1 MEQANQKGD
10 RDLHRKSDKFTW
22 KQRIHEIIFESDT
35 AAGKLFDVVLLLLI
49 FTSVILV
56 VIESIPTM
64 HLRFLNEF
72 AILEWIITIIFSL
85 EYFFRIYSVKKP
97 KGYIF
102 SFYGI
107 IDLLAIVPS
116 YLSLFL
122 VGTHYLMVIRAFRL
136 LRIFRILKL
145 SQFLKGQEVIVVAL
159 KTSRHKIFVFL
170 LTLMVIVTI
179 IGSAMYVIE
188 GPYNSNF
195 SSIPQGIYWA
205 VTTLTTVGFGDI
217 TPITNMGKFLS
228 TIVMILGYSI
238 IAVPT
243 GIISSELMK
252 STVSLNSQS
261 CSNCGYSR
269 HDDDALFCKICG
281 NSLNV
286 THPEK

>member
-1 MEQANQKGD
+1 MEQDNQKSD

-116 YLSLFL
+116 YLSIFL

-170 LTLMVIVTI
+170 
-179 IGSAMYVIE
+179 
-188 GPYNSNF
+188 F
-195 SSIPQGIYWA
+195 
-205 VTTLTTVGFGDI
+205 
-217 TPITNMGKFLS
+217 
-228 TIVMILGYSI
+228 
-238 IAVPT
+238 
-243 GIISSELMK
+243 
-252 STVSLNSQS
+252 
-261 CSNCGYSR
+261 
-269 HDDDALFCKICG
+269 
-281 NSLNV
+281 
-286 THPEK
+286 